1 MNKFNSLL
9 SDKFLKTA
17 LDHTYILITN
27 PRSFSFCSA
36 RDDGPNGTAEAS
48 RDFVGRKRMRANEAS
63 THNGASDINHWD
75 RADISGRIHQIA
87 LDLHGVQIILN
98 GFIKDHVAGS
108 NQYQSNSSDTR
119 P

>member
-1 MNKFNSLL
+1 
-9 SDKFLKTA
+9 
-17 LDHTYILITN
+17 
-27 PRSFSFCSA
+27 
-36 RDDGPNGTAEAS
+36 
-48 RDFVGRKRMRANEAS
+48 MRANEAS

-119 P
+119 L